1 MLFKCSGLDEFL
13 DVENRLQQRSE
24 KAHPFCMFVSEATA
38 EGLAVSR
45 RHVKTMLLETL
56 AAGLGA
62 GTLTTNQQY
71 CTVPWDGP
79 AGTVILLIFHLGLLL
94 LLPPA
99 SQQWWCQGYEPPAP
113 GREPCACSQAVQKAQ
128 ELAVVTCP
136 SMGSGSLPQLLLP

>member
-1 MLFKCSGLDEFL
+1 MLLKCNGLDEFL

-79 AGTVILLIFHLGLLL
+79 AGSHPAIFHPGLLL

-99 SQQWWCQGYEPPAP
+99 SQQ
-113 GREPCACSQAVQKAQ
+113 
-128 ELAVVTCP
+128 
-136 SMGSGSLPQLLLP
+136 